1 MSHAAD
7 TSRAYDAAAGTSP
20 ATDPHA
26 HIPSPYDPV
35 APPAEPSADADDAPG
50 AAATPTRMDDFK
62 QLTKPRITRMVVITA
77 AIGFYMA
84 PSLAAGGV
92 AATPWVTFIV
102 AMVGTALSCMAASAF
117 NQASERDTDALMKR
131 TKGRPVAA
139 DRVTPAA
146 ANRLGIVLAVLGVGL
161 LAAYGLLL
169 AAALCAFTIA
179 SYAWVYTPMKRTS
192 SLALIVGAVPGAMP
206 PMIGFAAATATP
218 SLFGIASISGEISGG
233 GTLGPAAWLLFAIM
247 FVWQVPHFLAIAW
260 LYRDEY
266 AKANLAML
274 PVIDPTGTRTFRQ
287 TLIGCLLMLPIGL
300 LPTALDVSGIAY
312 FYVALACGLGFLAFA
327 VALVAKPTRVNAR
340 RLFFAS
346 LIYLP
351 VVMAA
356 MLIDRA

>member
-7 TSRAYDAAAGTSP
+7 TSRAYDAAAGDRP
-20 ATDPHA
+20 VADAAHA
-26 HIPSPYDPV
+26 HVPSPYDPV

-50 AAATPTRMDDFK
+50 AAATPSRMDDFK

-84 PSLAAGGV
+84 PPLAAGGV
-92 AATPWVTFIV
+92 ASTPWVTLIV

-206 PMIGFAAATATP
+206 PMIGYAAATATP
-218 SLFGIASISGEISGG
+218 SLFGTAGLSTT